1 MAFKV
6 HFRYKRIRK
15 KRLK

>member
-6 HFRYKRIRK
+6 HFPSGID
-15 KRLK
+15 